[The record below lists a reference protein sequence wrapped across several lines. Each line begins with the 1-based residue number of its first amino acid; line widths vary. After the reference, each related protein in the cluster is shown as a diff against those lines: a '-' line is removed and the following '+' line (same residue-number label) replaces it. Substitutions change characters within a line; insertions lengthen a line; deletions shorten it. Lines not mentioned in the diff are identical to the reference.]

1 MEDIEK
7 LDKLSPT
14 LYCTGHIFYVKK
26 KQYTLQES
34 LMNMV
39 GLRLARID
47 LICWS
52 NRKLRNN

>member
-47 LICWS
+47 WIC
-52 NRKLRNN
+52 